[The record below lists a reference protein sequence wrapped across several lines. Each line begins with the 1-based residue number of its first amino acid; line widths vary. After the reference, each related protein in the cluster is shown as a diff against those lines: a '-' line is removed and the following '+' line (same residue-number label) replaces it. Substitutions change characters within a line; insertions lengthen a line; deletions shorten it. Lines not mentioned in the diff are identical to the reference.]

1 MVYKEVRE
9 GALALVFSDV
19 SRSYEL
25 ARGPRYDRGIVAVL
39 SFHLINLAQ
48 LPECITICLLAMQSW
63 ARCCRPPVRDAPSNA
78 LNDHAYL
85 G

>member
-9 GALALVFSDV
+9 GAMALVFSDV

-39 SFHLINLAQ
+39 CRFTLINLAQ
-48 LPECITICLLAMQSW
+48 LP
-63 ARCCRPPVRDAPSNA
+63 DAEK
-78 LNDHAYL
+78 H